1 MLLYICLVT
10 TSDLQSMVKKTTN
23 NSRRSAEK
31 AAIVAKT
38 AGITGVSIRQV
49 YRVIS
54 GDQEN
59 EAVFS
64 TYMTLLEEFN
74 KLPDAVRQ
82 LVPFN

>member
-1 MLLYICLVT
+1 
-10 TSDLQSMVKKTTN
+10 MVKKSTN

-38 AGITGVSIRQV
+38 AEIRGVSIRQV

>member
-1 MLLYICLVT
+1 MAKN
-10 TSDLQSMVKKTTN
+10 MRN
-23 NSRRSAEK
+23 NSGRSTER

-38 AGITGVSIRQV
+38 AEIMGVSKRYV
-49 YRVIS
+49 RYVLAGER
-54 GDQEN
+54 EN